1 VPAGPDSS
9 SPTARVL
16 LSPRMDTG
24 NPPSRTRKLRVMSV
38 NVPGV
43 ATMGGKLELHDEPL
57 VVGFLRGL
65 DEGQDIADYR
75 VGIRQGRPDGVASD
89 YDGGAG
95 PIDPR
100 AYANESG
107 LASVRGEVRSLYPAF
122 GSASSHPSHRVE
134 AAGCRRTFGRLRIAS
149 RSVHPRSPGTG
160 MRSLWGSNFCR
171 LSRQSR
177 PMCRRSRREIPCCTR
192 QMAEREGF
200 EPSIRVTPDTA
211 FPVRRPRPD

>member
-1 VPAGPDSS
+1 MPAGPDAS

-16 LSPRMDTG
+16 LSPRMDTC

-89 YDGGAG
+89 NDGGAG

-122 GSASSHPSHRVE
+122 GSASSH
-134 AAGCRRTFGRLRIAS
+134 
-149 RSVHPRSPGTG
+149 
-160 MRSLWGSNFCR
+160 
-171 LSRQSR
+171 
-177 PMCRRSRREIPCCTR
+177 
-192 QMAEREGF
+192 
-200 EPSIRVTPDTA
+200 RVTVWRRRAAAALLGVCALRPGVSIH
-211 FPVRRPRPD
+211 VRQGLA